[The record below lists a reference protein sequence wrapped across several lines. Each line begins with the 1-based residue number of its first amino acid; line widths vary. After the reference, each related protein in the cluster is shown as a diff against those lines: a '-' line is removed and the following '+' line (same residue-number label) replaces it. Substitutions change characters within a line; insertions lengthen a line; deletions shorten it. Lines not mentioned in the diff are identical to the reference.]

1 MRLRLLLTTLL
12 VTVSLSADVTLPAI
26 LTDHMVLQRG
36 LPIHLWGK
44 ATPGEEV
51 TATFRTATQA
61 TKADPLGKW
70 SLYLSPSD
78 AGGPF
83 PLTIK
88 GNNTISFNDVLVGDV
103 WVASGQSNME
113 FQMRQ
118 IDNADAEIAAAN
130 YPKIRRV
137 KVGRKPAD
145 YPLDDVTAQPWSAV
159 TPQNASGA
167 SAVAFFFARHLQEKS
182 SASGVPQGIIES
194 FWGGTPVETW
204 MSLRAIGEDPALAPI
219 TANWARAMEVYPG
232 LLAGYEQRLA
242 RWNEAASKA
251 KAEGQPAPPNK
262 PGAPNPSPGG
272 PWMPGGLY
280 NGMIAPL
287 VPYPIKGAIWY
298 QGESNASPQAAH
310 VYGAAFQA
318 MIRDW
323 RRAWGVG
330 DFPFFYVQLANYK
343 ANPFWPEVR
352 EAQRQTLQLTN
363 TGMAVTIDVGNPN
376 DIHPKNKQDVG
387 LRLALAARSVAY
399 GEKLTYSGPL
409 YRQVS
414 REGSSLRVWF
424 DQAGTGLVAK
434 DGALKGFEV
443 AGANGT
449 FVPADAKLD
458 GNSVIVTNATVAAP
472 LHVRYAWADN
482 PDSNFYNAEG
492 LPASP
497 FRSQR

>member
-145 YPLDDVTAQPWSAV
+145 YPLDDVTAEP
-159 TPQNASGA
+159 
-167 SAVAFFFARHLQEKS
+167 S
-182 SASGVPQGIIES
+182 SHRRRP
-194 FWGGTPVETW
+194 GTRPHNRK
-204 MSLRAIGEDPALAPI
+204 L
-219 TANWARAMEVYPG
+219 
-232 LLAGYEQRLA
+232 
-242 RWNEAASKA
+242 
-251 KAEGQPAPPNK
+251 
-262 PGAPNPSPGG
+262 G
-272 PWMPGGLY
+272 PCHGGLPRPPRWLRTT
-280 NGMIAPL
+280 ARPL
-287 VPYPIKGAIWY
+287 ERGCIKSKGRRPARPTEQTWCPK
-298 QGESNASPQAAH
+298 PQSRWPLDA
-310 VYGAAFQA
+310 
-318 MIRDW
+318 
-323 RRAWGVG
+323 RRS
-330 DFPFFYVQLANYK
+330 L
-343 ANPFWPEVR
+343 
-352 EAQRQTLQLTN
+352 QRHDRT
-363 TGMAVTIDVGNPN
+363 P
-376 DIHPKNKQDVG
+376 
-387 LRLALAARSVAY
+387 R
-399 GEKLTYSGPL
+399 PL
-409 YRQVS
+409 S
-414 REGSSLRVWF
+414 
-424 DQAGTGLVAK
+424 
-434 DGALKGFEV
+434 
-443 AGANGT
+443 
-449 FVPADAKLD
+449 
-458 GNSVIVTNATVAAP
+458 
-472 LHVRYAWADN
+472 H
-482 PDSNFYNAEG
+482 
-492 LPASP
+492 
-497 FRSQR
+497 